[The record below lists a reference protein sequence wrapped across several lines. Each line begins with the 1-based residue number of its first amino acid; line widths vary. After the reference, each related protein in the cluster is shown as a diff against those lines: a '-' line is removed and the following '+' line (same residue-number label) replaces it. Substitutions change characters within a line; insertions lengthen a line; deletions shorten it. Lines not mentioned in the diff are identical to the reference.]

1 VREELIAMQ
10 NSLVDQRLLSI
21 KVEADSPDLGKVSGN
36 SLSDERDSTVETYS
50 LAPND
55 DAGF

>member
-1 VREELIAMQ
+1 MQ